1 MEPLARR
8 IKRLVEESTGYSVAV
23 VSPPTG
29 GLQAQLRDNGGG
41 TGATAVRV
49 ATLPCPSESTAMVA
63 LVQEMVQH
71 QRVLIGPDKLRAL
84 VAGYGELLG
93 APGEDE
99 PPAGAGDGGVL
110 PLAAYNGS
118 GETPALPGIP
128 RDPGAGSAATQRLGG
143 ILAALGL
150 DARAGS
156 LQVVDARAAMALE
169 GAAGGDDL
177 QTRWMGPSMRLL
189 DAQLPLV
196 VTLRSLSADPLARAR
211 VVDWLA
217 TRYPATHPVVLI
229 RAAGSGAADTTALS
243 LTEVAALA
251 GDTRHDALYLPPLDP
266 LDDLRAPNTLG
277 YITARLRAPGGCPWD
292 REQTP
297 ASLTPYMLEEAH
309 EAVDA
314 IERGDAADTVEELGD
329 VLLQVVLHS
338 QLAEEEGRFSLA
350 DVAAEVNAKLV
361 RRHPHVFGDVAV
373 SGSSEV
379 LRNWESI
386 KRAEKGERRTS
397 VLDGVPRAQPALLLA
412 QTIGRKAAKVGF
424 DWPDVAGT
432 LDKAREELDEI
443 AGARTEDERREELG
457 DLFFALTSVCR
468 HLGVDAEQALRA
480 ATRKFETRFRQ
491 VEALARERGLDL
503 SAMDIDALE
512 ALWQEVKARA

>member
-8 IKRLVEESTGYSVAV
+8 IKALVEESTGYSVAV
-23 VSPPTG
+23 VSLPEG
-29 GLQAQLRDNGGG
+29 GLQARLRDGDG
-41 TGATAVRV
+41 AVRV
-49 ATLPCPSESTAMVA
+49 ATLPCPSESTALVA
-63 LVQEMVQH
+63 LVQEVTHH

-84 VAGYGELLG
+84 VAGYGELLN
-93 APGEDE
+93 ATLDDE
-99 PPAGAGDGGVL
+99 P
-110 PLAAYNGS
+110 
-118 GETPALPGIP
+118 TPAFPDNA
-128 RDPGAGSAATQRLGG
+128 RDPGAELAPTPGLDS
-143 ILAALGL
+143 ILAAFGL
-150 DARAGS
+150 DLLAGS
-156 LQVVDARAAMALE
+156 LQVVDAREALALE
-169 GAAGGDDL
+169 DAAGGDDL
-177 QTRWMGPSMRLL
+177 QTRWIGPSIRLL
-189 DAQLPLV
+189 DAHMPLV
-196 VTLRSLSADPLARAR
+196 VTLRSLSADPTARPR
-211 VVDWLA
+211 IVDWLA
-217 TRYPATHPVVLI
+217 TRYPAGHPVALV
-229 RAAGSGAADTTALS
+229 RAGGLDPFETMALS
-243 LTEVAALA
+243 LGEVAALPD
-251 GDTRHDALYLPPLDP
+251 DTRHDALYLPALDP

-297 ASLTPYMLEEAH
+297 TSLTPYMLEEAH

-314 IERGDAADTVEELGD
+314 IERGDVADTVEELGD

-338 QLAEEEGRFSLA
+338 QLAEEDGRFSLA

-386 KRAEKGERRTS
+386 KRAEKGERRPS
-397 VLDGVPRAQPALLLA
+397 ALDGIPQAQPALLLA

-432 LDKAREELDEI
+432 LDKAREEFDEI

-468 HLGVDAEQALRA
+468 HVGVDAEQALRA
-480 ATRKFETRFRQ
+480 AARKFETRFRR
-491 VEALARERGLDL
+491 VEALALARGLDL
-503 SAMDIDALE
+503 TAMDIDGLE
-512 ALWQEVKARA
+512 ALWREAKVGV